1 VELVERESALA
12 ELAGL
17 ARRAQAGEGC
27 LVLVA
32 GEAGVGKTALLERL
46 AHDLPDARWSWGTC
60 DGLFTPRPLGPL
72 FDVAAQLGGPLAE
85 LCRAGAGRDE
95 LFSALLR
102 QVSEPGVLDLVVI
115 EDVHWADEATIDL
128 LRFLGRRLKTAPA
141 LLIASYR
148 DDGLAAD
155 HRLRI
160 ALGDLVALRST
171 RRVRLDPLSAAGV
184 RLLSAAS
191 GLDPAELFRLTGG
204 NPFYITEVLQAGM
217 REVPAAA
224 RDAVLARAARLGAGA
239 RELLDVAALLG
250 TRIEPELIEAV
261 APGSAALVD
270 EILASGLLAED
281 GGRLRFRHEIARL
294 TVEQAIRAH
303 RRGPIHRRILDALLA
318 LGCADDARLAFHAEG
333 AGDGPAVL
341 RHATAAA
348 RRAADLASHR
358 EAAAQYQR
366 AVRFAADAETVTA
379 AELYGALAREAALVD
394 QWAEA
399 EQAGARVL
407 DLWRQFG
414 DPLREG
420 DTLNQLSR
428 VFSRLCRGA
437 DAVAAAESAVEILRP
452 LGASRELAKAYSTLA
467 ATRMVAG
474 HDAEAIGL
482 ARQAA
487 EMAEAVNAPAV
498 LSDAVNTL
506 GSCLANGDD
515 DWTVPLRRALDIAVA
530 ARLPEQA
537 GRAFAN
543 LHSLS
548 AEQRRF
554 AAAEQYYADGLRYT
568 DEHDIGVYVNCLR
581 GTQVFLLEQTGRWDE
596 AVALGEQLLAT
607 AASPINRIQSLVVL
621 GQIRARRGDSDAWP
635 YLDEAAMAA
644 GGSGEAQ
651 WIAAARLARAEAHWL
666 AGDTALARAEADLA
680 RTAAEATSPWDRGA
694 ALSWLRRCG
703 AGQEPPGLVAEPFQ
717 RELDGYPEKAA
728 QLWLDLGCP
737 YQAGLAL
744 YDTDDERLL
753 RQALELFTELRATAA
768 VRLTRLKMRRAGI
781 KSIPVGPRSAT
792 RADPRGLTRRE
803 HEVLTLVGAGLTS
816 TEIAARLFISAKTVD
831 HHVASAVSK
840 LGAPTRAAA
849 AACLRQTP

>member
-1 VELVERESALA
+1 
-12 ELAGL
+12 
-17 ARRAQAGEGC
+17 
-27 LVLVA
+27 
-32 GEAGVGKTALLERL
+32 
-46 AHDLPDARWSWGTC
+46 
-60 DGLFTPRPLGPL
+60 
-72 FDVAAQLGGPLAE
+72 
-85 LCRAGAGRDE
+85 
-95 LFSALLR
+95 
-102 QVSEPGVLDLVVI
+102 
-115 EDVHWADEATIDL
+115 
-128 LRFLGRRLKTAPA
+128 
-141 LLIASYR
+141 
-148 DDGLAAD
+148 
-155 HRLRI
+155 
-160 ALGDLVALRST
+160 
-171 RRVRLDPLSAAGV
+171 
-184 RLLSAAS
+184 
-191 GLDPAELFRLTGG
+191 
-204 NPFYITEVLQAGM
+204 
-217 REVPAAA
+217 
-224 RDAVLARAARLGAGA
+224 
-239 RELLDVAALLG
+239 
-250 TRIEPELIEAV
+250 
-261 APGSAALVD
+261 
-270 EILASGLLAED
+270 
-281 GGRLRFRHEIARL
+281 
-294 TVEQAIRAH
+294 
-303 RRGPIHRRILDALLA
+303 
-318 LGCADDARLAFHAEG
+318 
-333 AGDGPAVL
+333 
-341 RHATAAA
+341 
-348 RRAADLASHR
+348 
-358 EAAAQYQR
+358 
-366 AVRFAADAETVTA
+366 
-379 AELYGALAREAALVD
+379 
-394 QWAEA
+394 
-399 EQAGARVL
+399 VL